1 MLCCYAEQ
9 FVFSNHDE
17 MVKGQ
22 DERTI
27 WQWGGDQQDDEP
39 AVVPS
44 CPSPSKR
51 DPPREAGGHLQDQPG
66 EEVE

>member
-1 MLCCYAEQ
+1 
-9 FVFSNHDE
+9 
-17 MVKGQ
+17 MVQGE

-27 WQWGGDQQDDEP
+27 WQRRGDQQDDEP

-51 DPPREAGGHLQDQPG
+51 DRSREAGGHLQDQPG
-66 EEVE
+66 EEAQRTVQREQEQSGE